1 MSISVNID
9 WKFCFGVAGII
20 FAAKMDSSS
29 AKEAVV
35 RVADAVMDKVAAR
48 ISAA

>member
-20 FAAKMDSSS
+20 FATKMDSVS
-29 AKEAVV
+29 AKETVV
-35 RVADAVMDKVAAR
+35 RVADAVVDKIAAR
-48 ISAA
+48 LSAA